1 MSRRRTRP
9 DTSGKPGYITPE
21 GYRRFEEEADRL
33 WNVDRPKM
41 AKAVQVAAAEGDRSE
56 NAEYQYSK
64 QRLAAIDRR
73 LRFLG
78 TRLKVLTIVDEKP
91 PDDGRVY
98 FGSWVT
104 IEDEDGN
111 EQTYRLVG
119 PDEIDADKRWISMD
133 SPVGKSLLSREVGD
147 EITLRRPK
155 GEAICEITEVRNG
168 PPKSWARGRLERERA
183 LLLEAEQAEPCFAG
197 RYLVRRPTRSGPL
210 SSAAESGAAETV
222 GEPVAI
228 GDFIG
233 KTARERAGPNVASAR
248 DAVGVEVEDD
258 LEGSVRQIVP
268 VIGDA
273 HAIGTYVRNGR
284 ASQSVGG
291 RSLHR
296 RQPRLELS

>member
-168 PPKSWARGRLERERA
+168 PPK
-183 LLLEAEQAEPCFAG
+183 
-197 RYLVRRPTRSGPL
+197 
-210 SSAAESGAAETV
+210 
-222 GEPVAI
+222 
-228 GDFIG
+228 
-233 KTARERAGPNVASAR
+233 
-248 DAVGVEVEDD
+248 
-258 LEGSVRQIVP
+258 
-268 VIGDA
+268 
-273 HAIGTYVRNGR
+273 
-284 ASQSVGG
+284 
-291 RSLHR
+291 
-296 RQPRLELS
+296 